1 MLAGEYPLLDWSI
14 VRKYC
19 RDHCIKVSLCLAALL
34 STGAFAQI
42 TAPGAA
48 KAYPVKPIRLIV
60 PFPAGASSD
69 LVGRMLAQKLTE
81 QMGEQVIT
89 DNRAGAGG
97 NLGIAAAAKWIA
109 DGGAGSMR
117 FGAWM
122 RPGSDS

>member
-1 MLAGEYPLLDWSI
+1 M
-14 VRKYC
+14 VTF
-19 RDHCIKVSLCLAALL
+19 VSLCCLTLL
-34 STGAFAQI
+34 FTGALAQ
-42 TAPGAA
+42 TAPGSA
-48 KAYPVKPIRLIV
+48 KAYPAKPIRLIV

-89 DNRAGAGG
+89 DNRAGVGG
-97 NLGIAAAAKWIA
+97 NLGIAVAAKWIA
-109 DGGAGSMR
+109 DGGAGSAR